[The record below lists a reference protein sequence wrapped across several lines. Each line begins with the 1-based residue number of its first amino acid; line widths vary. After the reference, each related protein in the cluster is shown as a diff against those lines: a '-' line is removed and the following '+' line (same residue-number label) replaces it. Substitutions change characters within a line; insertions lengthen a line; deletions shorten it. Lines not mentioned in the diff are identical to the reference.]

1 MKKFLVM
8 LMMVFGLS
16 CFADQYVLSSGK
28 DRFSNVDDYH
38 PGVAI
43 LQDTKT
49 GKYSLYRFTWNHG
62 YWVDKNTSWK
72 DKDVKNEVA
81 GGIKVFKVLVHNGKK
96 CTNLS
101 QQQLYDILNSIA
113 YEEVVGDY

>member
-1 MKKFLVM
+1 MKKFWVVFMM
-8 LMMVFGLS
+8 LLGLS
-16 CFADQYVLSSGK
+16 CFADQYVVSSGR
-28 DRFSNVDDYH
+28 DRFSNIDNFH
-38 PGVAI
+38 PGVAV

-62 YWVDKNTSWK
+62 YWVDMNTLWK
-72 DKDVKNEVA
+72 DKEVINEVA
-81 GGIKVFKVLVHNGKK
+81 GSIKVFKVLVHNGKK

-113 YEEVVGDY
+113 YEEVKD

>member
-1 MKKFLVM
+1 MKKFWVVFMM
-8 LMMVFGLS
+8 LLGLS
-16 CFADQYVLSSGK
+16 CFADQYVVSSGR
-28 DRFSNVDDYH
+28 DRFSNIDNFH
-38 PGVAI
+38 PGVAV

-49 GKYSLYRFTWNHG
+49 GKYSLYRLTWNHG
-62 YWVDKNTSWK
+62 YWVDMNTLWK
-72 DKDVKNEVA
+72 DKEVINEVA

-113 YEEVVGDY
+113 YEEVKD

>member
-1 MKKFLVM
+1 MKKFWVVFMM
-8 LMMVFGLS
+8 LLGLS
-16 CFADQYVLSSGK
+16 CFADQYVVSSGR
-28 DRFSNVDDYH
+28 DRFSNIDNFH
-38 PGVAI
+38 PGVAV

-62 YWVDKNTSWK
+62 YWVDMNTLWK
-72 DKDVKNEVA
+72 DKEVINEVA
-81 GGIKVFKVLVHNGKK
+81 GDIKVFKVLVHNGKK

-113 YEEVVGDY
+113 YEEVKD